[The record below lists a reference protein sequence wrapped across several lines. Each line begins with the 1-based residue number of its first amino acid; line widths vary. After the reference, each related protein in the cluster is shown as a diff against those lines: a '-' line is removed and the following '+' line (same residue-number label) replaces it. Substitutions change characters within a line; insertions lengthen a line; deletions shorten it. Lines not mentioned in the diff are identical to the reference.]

1 MYFPTKTFIVMA
13 LTVGTNAILWLDSF
27 DRYMSSRYHM
37 NLSLSIPEWLFTPS
51 RVMQDDL
58 IDKGGALLAS
68 PLESVEAAV
77 SRPESIAVPAV
88 EPVLPIQ
95 ASSSAVM
102 DSEEK
107 REPVAALP
115 EEPPRILFAGDS
127 MMQGVAP
134 LVISKLKKDYPQAT
148 LVDVSKQSTGL
159 TVRRYFDWP
168 TKIREEATKRDIKA
182 VVIFLGPNDPWDITE
197 DKKRYVFPSQ
207 EWEDKYRARVVEVLQ
222 FAADRKM
229 RIVWIGL
236 PAMKNDRVRRGAVI
250 QNRVFREECMRFGFD
265 YLDTEEF
272 LGRLDQPFNKY
283 IPDEKK
289 GQVLVRAD
297 DGTHFTPY
305 GLRLIAGRLLS
316 ILDQRQQ
323 RQG

>member
-1 MYFPTKTFIVMA
+1 MA

-58 IDKGGALLAS
+58 IDKGGALLAY